1 MHVNKR
7 VGWQFVMSEVEH
19 FTATVGDELAGQR
32 LDKILAQ
39 LFSDYSRARLQSWVS
54 DGAVLVDGKQL
65 RSKDKLRGGE
75 RIEIQVEREEK
86 VDSQPEAIPLDIVY
100 EDEALLVIN
109 KPVGLVVH
117 PAAGNREGTML
128 NALLHHAPE
137 LTLVPRAGI
146 VHRIDK
152 ETSGLLV
159 VARTLKSQKVLTEQI
174 QRREFEREYQT
185 VVNGVMTAGGTVD
198 AAIGRHPA
206 VRTRMAV
213 VANGKAARTHYR
225 VVQRYRAHTHLL
237 VKLETGRTHQ
247 IRVHMAHI
255 RHPIVGDPVYGGR
268 LRIPKG
274 CGEALN
280 GVLRTFK
287 RQALHAAKL
296 GLVHPESGEMVHWQ
310 APLPLDMAH
319 LLQVLDEDLRQ
330 AE

>member
-1 MHVNKR
+1 
-7 VGWQFVMSEVEH
+7 MSEVEH
-19 FTATVGDELAGQR
+19 LSATVADELAGQR
-32 LDKILAQ
+32 LDRVLAQ
-39 LFSDYSRARLQSWVS
+39 LFSDYSRARLQQWVS
-54 DGAVLVDGKQL
+54 DGAVEVDGRQL

-75 RIEIQVEREEK
+75 QIEICVELEAQIE
-86 VDSQPEAIPLDIVY
+86 SQPEAIPLDIVY

-117 PAAGNREGTML
+117 PAVGNRDGTML

-137 LTLVPRAGI
+137 LAAVPRAGI

-152 ETSGLLV
+152 DTSGLLV
-159 VARTLKSQKVLTEQI
+159 VARTLKSQKSLTDQI

-185 VVNGVMTAGGTVD
+185 IVCGVMTAGGTVD
-198 AAIGRHPA
+198 APIGRHPT

-213 VANGKAARTHYR
+213 VGSGKEARTHYR
-225 VVQRYRAHTHLL
+225 VMQRYRAHTHVQ

-255 RHPIVGDPVYGGR
+255 RHPIVGDQVYGGR

-274 CGEALN
+274 CGE
-280 GVLRTFK
+280 VLSGRLRSFK

-296 GLVHPESGEMVHWQ
+296 GLSHPDSGEQMAWQ
-310 APLPLDMAH
+310 SPLPQDMAA
-319 LLQVLDEDLRQ
+319 LLEALDADLKQ
-330 AE
+330 AES